1 MRRLIKKIAVCIDAK
16 DILDR
21 IPEEEK
27 KGCSGLLIGNVD
39 TKFFEFI
46 FERMR
51 YDLRIIQAALYK
63 PHKDQDIYDM
73 LQELIDKL

>member
-1 MRRLIKKIAVCIDAK
+1 MSKSNKRETEKVIEALKGVTKQPAESV
-16 DILDR
+16 
-21 IPEEEK
+21 EE
-27 KGCSGLLIGNVD
+27 SINNL
-39 TKFFEFI
+39 FEFI